1 MLFFVGAIG
10 AVFSLSIVW
19 WGRSSF
25 DAVLMS
31 MPSLVYVLGLSGA
44 VHIANYYRDT
54 VDTDGF
60 PGNPGKALAHGWK
73 PCTLAA
79 ITTALGLVSLVN
91 SEIVPIRKF
100 GFFSAVGVVF
110 TLTLLFTF
118 LPAALSLWPPRNF
131 GTKNKNEGW
140 GMAEYVTAFWR
151 RVGLF
156 CVRRHGLV
164 TVVCLLAML
173 LAAFGL
179 PRIKTSVQLLKLFD
193 QHNKIIADYS
203 WLETH
208 LGKLVPMEVLIRV
221 DPALMRSAELDANP
235 DDDVAAPAA
244 NEGDEKFRLNF
255 LERMEIAESVRTQ
268 IDRQFGVGRGDITG
282 TAMLAST
289 FVPPLPGPGGGFRAA
304 SERGA
309 FSRQLAD
316 YREDIQ
322 KSDYFRVDDDQSELW
337 RVSLRLGALND
348 VDYGA
353 FIGQL
358 KKAVEPVMTSYV
370 FRDSILRAIDAQRD
384 GEGFRGGRVLFLG
397 APFGKSPFAATP
409 VPAPDH
415 SIAVAD
421 AVPGDAAQSQADMA
435 RGVGKVD
442 QVRIF
447 ASSLMGLL
455 RNASLNYRD
464 WHDPAFELP
473 EDFEKRL
480 GEYEC
485 VVVLQ
490 DDPRYD
496 VEALRSRVPSVI
508 DARDA
513 TYLPEKGDL
522 TARQEGLPISVSYTG
537 LVPIVYKAQRT
548 LLHSLI
554 ESTFGAFIAIS
565 IVMII
570 LLRSPTAGVVS
581 MMPNIFP
588 VTLIFGAMGWYG
600 TLVDIGTMMTASVAM
615 GVAVDDT
622 IHFLTWFRQGLDSGL
637 NRRSAI
643 LLAYDR
649 CATAMTQTTLIG
661 GLGLAVF
668 GLSTFAPTQRFGI
681 LMLILMVAALVG
693 DLVFLPAILAGPAGR
708 VFSNKKKGKG
718 RSEPPR
724 DPHAS
729 VVPADPTVS
738 EAVGTDVAGVA
749 AEGDASAA
757 TVKPPATASSVPPP
771 KIVYRPQQRSPGSSR
786 RR

>member
-1 MLFFVGAIG
+1 MADRAGLATPPKPSSLPVFLDKFFAKPAPPSSAPVIRLGGPPVDNVAIDEEGQITLVRLVGFSVLVGVTISWLNFRNWGVVLMLFFVGAIS

-348 VDYGA
+348 VDYGD

-421 AVPGDAAQSQADMA
+421 AVPGDDCPVASRHGSRRWQ
-435 RGVGKVD
+435 RGSG
-442 QVRIF
+442 
-447 ASSLMGLL
+447 AYL
-455 RNASLNYRD
+455 R
-464 WHDPAFELP
+464 
-473 EDFEKRL
+473 
-480 GEYEC
+480 
-485 VVVLQ
+485 
-490 DDPRYD
+490 
-496 VEALRSRVPSVI
+496 
-508 DARDA
+508 
-513 TYLPEKGDL
+513 
-522 TARQEGLPISVSYTG
+522 
-537 LVPIVYKAQRT
+537 
-548 LLHSLI
+548 
-554 ESTFGAFIAIS
+554 FIA
-565 IVMII
+565 
-570 LLRSPTAGVVS
+570 
-581 MMPNIFP
+581 
-588 VTLIFGAMGWYG
+588 
-600 TLVDIGTMMTASVAM
+600 D
-615 GVAVDDT
+615 
-622 IHFLTWFRQGLDSGL
+622 
-637 NRRSAI
+637 
-643 LLAYDR
+643 
-649 CATAMTQTTLIG
+649 
-661 GLGLAVF
+661 
-668 GLSTFAPTQRFGI
+668 
-681 LMLILMVAALVG
+681 
-693 DLVFLPAILAGPAGR
+693 
-708 VFSNKKKGKG
+708 
-718 RSEPPR
+718 
-724 DPHAS
+724 
-729 VVPADPTVS
+729 
-738 EAVGTDVAGVA
+738 GVA
-749 AEGDASAA
+749 AERIAQLSRLARPG
-757 TVKPPATASSVPPP
+757 VRTARGFRKTAGRVR
-771 KIVYRPQQRSPGSSR
+771 VRRRSPR
-786 RR
+786 